1 MPSYGSHFFYLKKK
15 MNDYL
20 MLQSS
25 TESFP
30 SEDIALDTVT
40 SNIISLE
47 SMLASLLASKM

>member
-1 MPSYGSHFFYLKKK
+1 
-15 MNDYL
+15 

-40 SNIISLE
+40 SDIISLE